1 MFEPVTPVPA
11 QPPRTATLLASAL
24 AGDTS
29 IRWQNGMAWR
39 PERCG
44 FRVRGFDPCGT
55 AFETPGAG
63 GDPSEIVYYRPTA
76 FRVEDECSTRGLVD
90 EGRVRRQ
97 ALAATSWFMA
107 RELHSGSLSKASP
120 FETPDSGGL
129 ADQVNPYLAQPG
141 ATVVPGTWGL
151 LAAIG
156 QLEDAARDAGLG
168 QDVFIHMPAK
178 WVPLIDGAIRTE
190 GQLLLTKT
198 GATVV
203 ADSGYPGTGTDDPGT
218 AEVQTVTING
228 GPTGGTFT
236 LTFEGETTDPIAFD
250 ALAAAVQSALEA
262 LDNLEPGDVTVTGAA
277 GGPYTVVFAD
287 ALGNVTQMT
296 ASGAGLTG
304 GTSPTV
310 TVTTGAQGTD
320 LTDIG
325 YRAPLVGSDPTPN
338 GISVELW
345 TRAVVDGAYASELP
359 YFHWVLARTFLRPS
373 DSWTLSGEDPL
384 LPSFEGFSN
393 QNANWGSG
401 PAGDWPYPS
410 DRVWQYA
417 RVASL
422 PDLTPGFRAVA

>member
-236 LTFEGETTDPIAFD
+236 LTFDGQTTAAIAYN
-250 ALAAAVQSALEA
+250 AAAGAVQTALNA
-262 LDNLEPGDVTVTGAA
+262 LSNLDGATVTGNA
-277 GGPYTVVFAD
+277 GGPYTVTFPV
-287 ALGNVTQMT
+287 ALGNVAQMT
-296 ASGAGLTG
+296 GDATGLTG
-304 GTSPTV
+304 GTAPAVVVATTTPGEAPAPTPGAWLYATGPV
-310 TVTTGAQGTD
+310 QTWLGDVTTQRIDVWRENRVLFTADRITAA
-320 LTDIG
+320 LF
-325 YRAPLVGSDPTPN
+325 DPC
-338 GISVELW
+338 
-345 TRAVVDGAYASELP
+345 
-359 YFHWVLARTFLRPS
+359 
-373 DSWTLSGEDPL
+373 TLHAIQITEPV
-384 LPSFEGFSN
+384 
-393 QNANWGSG
+393 
-401 PAGDWPYPS
+401 PA
-410 DRVWQYA
+410 
-417 RVASL
+417 
-422 PDLTPGFRAVA
+422 